1 MLDEC
6 SEYTCMLTLGVYI
19 TPNGSSAGAFTV
31 LKDIAL
37 TYATVITGTHITWQ
51 EALTSYIQYLL
62 PKLRYQPPLL
72 SLTQK
77 QCDKLQSIVLQAL
90 LPKLHLNRHTACSII
105 HGPEALGG
113 LALPQIYTTQGI
125 DKLELFV
132 GHLRIQDRT
141 AYLIHTDLTYLQLLS
156 GSGKFILKFFKC
168 QYNSVCLS
176 KPMGPHLT

>member
-1 MLDEC
+1 MTSGANQHPAEIKRIEPTD
-6 SEYTCMLTLGVYI
+6 TFRTLGVYV

-37 TYATVITGTHITWQ
+37 TYATVTTGTHITRQ

-90 LPKLHLNRHTACSII
+90 VPKLHLNRHTARSII
-105 HGPEALGG
+105 HGPER
-113 LALPQIYTTQGI
+113 LA
-125 DKLELFV
+125 D
-132 GHLRIQDRT
+132 LRYPKSI
-141 AYLIHTDLTYLQLLS
+141 LHK
-156 GSGKFILKFFKC
+156 GST
-168 QYNSVCLS
+168 N
-176 KPMGPHLT
+176 

>member
-1 MLDEC
+1 
-6 SEYTCMLTLGVYI
+6 MLTLGVYI
-19 TPNGSSAGAFTV
+19 TPHGSSAGAFTV
-31 LKDIAL
+31 LKDTAL